1 MGTKIELEAIGT
13 VRGGRAEVINDN
25 WGSIEAVI
33 ELDPARF
40 GPEATASLGDF
51 SHLVVV
57 YHFHKVD
64 RKTIEWGARHPRG
77 NRAWPL
83 VGIFA
88 QRGKNRPNLVGV
100 TTCEIVKVDGLRVR
114 VRGLDAVDGTPV
126 IDLKPYM
133 TGFEPRDPVR
143 EPNWAKE
150 LMAGYW

>member
-1 MGTKIELEAIGT
+1 MGMKIQLESIGT
-13 VRGGRAEVINDN
+13 VRGGRVEVINDK
-25 WGSIEAVI
+25 WGPIEAVI
-33 ELDPARF
+33 ELDAARF

-64 RKTIEWGARHPRG
+64 PKTIEWGARHPRE

-100 TTCEIVKVDGLRVR
+100 TTCEIVKVDGLKVH

-133 TGFEPRDPVR
+133 TGFEPRGAVR
-143 EPNWAKE
+143 EPAWANE